1 MLKNLGTTSKPKTY
15 VEMSQAEKPF
25 AGFKDGEQL
34 PLFEIPPASA
44 SPAIS
49 QGLPKL
55 QKLLS
60 EQGIEI
66 GSFDELYT
74 AAVSIIRFV
83 AAKEKQYILNGVKE
97 ETNEQKQ

>member
-1 MLKNLGTTSKPKTY
+1 MLKNTNDGSETKTY
-15 VEMSQAEKPF
+15 VEMAQEETPF
-25 AGFKDGEQL
+25 VGYKTGEQL
-34 PLFEIPPASA
+34 PLFEMPPANA

-74 AAVSIIRFV
+74 AAVSIVRFV
-83 AAKEKQYILNGVKE
+83 AAKEKQSILKKIKE
-97 ETNEQKQ
+97 ETNEKK

>member
-1 MLKNLGTTSKPKTY
+1 MPKKQDQPQKIRTY
-15 VEMSQAEKPF
+15 KELSQKEQPF
-25 AGFKDGEQL
+25 AGFKTGEQL
-34 PLFEIPPASA
+34 PLFEMPPATA

-55 QKLLS
+55 QQLLS

-74 AAVSIIRFV
+74 AAISIIRFV
-83 AAKEKQYILNGVKE
+83 AAKEKQAILANKQE
-97 ETNEQKQ
+97 AKNEK

>member
-1 MLKNLGTTSKPKTY
+1 MPKKSGENSNTKTY
-15 VEMSQAEKPF
+15 IEMAQAKEPF
-25 AGFKDGEQL
+25 ANYKTGEQL
-34 PLFEIPPASA
+34 PLFEMPSVNA

-55 QKLLS
+55 QRLLS

-74 AAVSIIRFV
+74 AAVSIIRFA
-83 AAKEKQYILNGVKE
+83 AAKEKRSILRKSE
-97 ETNEQKQ
+97 EKADE

>member
-1 MLKNLGTTSKPKTY
+1 MLKKQNEPQKIRTY
-15 VEMSQAEKPF
+15 KELSQKEQPF
-25 AGFKDGEQL
+25 VGFKTGEQL
-34 PLFEIPPASA
+34 PLFEMPPATA

-55 QKLLS
+55 QQLLS

-74 AAVSIIRFV
+74 AAISIIRFV
-83 AAKEKQYILNGVKE
+83 AAKEKQTILKDIKE
-97 ETNEQKQ
+97 KKHE

>member
-1 MLKNLGTTSKPKTY
+1 MPKKLGTTQKPKTY
-15 VEMSQAEKPF
+15 IGMAQEKEPF
-25 AGFKDGEQL
+25 ASYKTGEQL
-34 PLFEIPPASA
+34 PLFEMPPAKA

-66 GSFDELYT
+66 SNFDELYT

-83 AAKEKQYILNGVKE
+83 AAKEKQYILAKNE
-97 ETNEQKQ
+97 EEYEQKQ

>member
-1 MLKNLGTTSKPKTY
+1 MPKNLGTKSKPKTY
-15 VEMSQAEKPF
+15 INMTQEEEPF
-25 AGFKDGEQL
+25 AGFKNGEQL
-34 PLFEIPPASA
+34 PLFEMPPANA

-74 AAVSIIRFV
+74 AAVSIVRFV
-83 AAKEKQYILNGVKE
+83 AAKEKQSILNKMKE
-97 ETNEQKQ
+97 KTNE